1 MDDLTQDER
10 KILKKRAGGKE
21 FFDIAGKLAKLGEEL
36 PMGESASFEKSAPL
50 TPAEI
55 ERRMVA
61 AFRRGGREHFVLPV
75 SAENGTRQAA
85 ASNEK
90 LPSDKMP
97 NGRSRA
103 DYNAAQA
110 DFMRRKRAAK
120 KADASNTDSTS

>member
-1 MDDLTQDER
+1 MTNPLR
-10 KILKKRAGGKE
+10 RAGAALRSVPTPKPGICADAYGRALADWHLSTGSIRVYMHAANLAIECALLAEAEDEESK
-21 FFDIAGKLAKLGEEL
+21 KLLGHL
-36 PMGESASFEKSAPL
+36 D
-50 TPAEI
+50 
-55 ERRMVA
+55 
-61 AFRRGGREHFVLPV
+61 
-75 SAENGTRQAA
+75 RQAA